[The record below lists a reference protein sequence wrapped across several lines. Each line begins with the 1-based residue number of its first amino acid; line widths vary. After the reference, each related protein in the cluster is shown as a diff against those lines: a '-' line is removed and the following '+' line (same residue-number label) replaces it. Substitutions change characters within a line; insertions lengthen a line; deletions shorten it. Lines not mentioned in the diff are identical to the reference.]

1 MATTALIST
10 GDPVCVICH
19 DSITAI
25 RITLPCHCSEAVF
38 CRACFEQYESHGYE
52 SCPVCRR
59 LIAVRE
65 TKEAYGEQTNA
76 SPDNIIVSVDAASF
90 RSTDRADEDLTCQ
103 MLKSAKLA
111 RVFYSSPFLSTAILL
126 AMVAN

>member
-25 RITLPCHCSEAVF
+25 RITLPCHCAEAVF
-38 CRACFEQYESHGYE
+38 CRACFEQYERHGYE
-52 SCPVCRR
+52 SCPVCRQP
-59 LIAVRE
+59 IGVRE

-76 SPDNIIVSVDAASF
+76 STEHVVVSVATSSS
-90 RSTDRADEDLTCQ
+90 RPTDRADEDQTCQ

-111 RVFYSSPFLSTAILL
+111 RVFYSSPWLSTAILL

>member
-25 RITLPCHCSEAVF
+25 RITLPCHCTEAVF

-52 SCPVCRR
+52 SCPVCRQP
-59 LIAVRE
+59 IGVRE

-76 SPDNIIVSVDAASF
+76 SIDHVVVSVATSSS
-90 RSTDRADEDLTCQ
+90 RPTDRADEDQTCQ

-111 RVFYSSPFLSTAILL
+111 RVFYSSPWLSTAILL